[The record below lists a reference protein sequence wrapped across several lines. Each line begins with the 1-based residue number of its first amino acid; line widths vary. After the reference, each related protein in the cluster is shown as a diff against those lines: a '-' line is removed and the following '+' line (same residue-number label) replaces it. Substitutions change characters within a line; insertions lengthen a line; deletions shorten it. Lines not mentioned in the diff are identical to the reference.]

1 MWVNKLDKWGQI
13 TGGYHRGSHRS
24 PTRTRDKNQAV
35 VPSDDIG
42 GSDDTNGDDDILSL
56 LLTVLINCD
65 HQMTVFM
72 FHRCFTDIFFFSTV
86 LISIFLTHTQ

>member
-42 GSDDTNGDDDILSL
+42 GIDDILSL

-72 FHRCFTDIFFFSTV
+72 FHR
-86 LISIFLTHTQ
+86 HM